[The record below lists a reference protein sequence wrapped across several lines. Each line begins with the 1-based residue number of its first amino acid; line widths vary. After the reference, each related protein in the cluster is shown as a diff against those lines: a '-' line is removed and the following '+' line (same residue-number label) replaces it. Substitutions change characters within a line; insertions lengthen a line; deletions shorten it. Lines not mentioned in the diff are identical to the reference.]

1 MRLRDKVVIITG
13 GVGGIGSATVRRF
26 AVEGAKLVIVDL
38 LQKEGEAL
46 ASELKDGGYAATFIS
61 LDVTDEQQ
69 WIRAVDATIERYGR
83 LDILVNTAGIFRM
96 ETVGETD
103 LELWNRIQEVNATG
117 VFLGIKHGAAAM
129 RRSGGGSIV
138 NISSGA
144 GIVGSTTGAAYHA
157 SKGAVRLLTKAAA
170 IQYAAEGIRVNS
182 VHPGVTNTPMIRELM
197 ADETA
202 GAGFLAGTPMGRLG
216 TPEEIANA
224 ILFLASDEASFIT
237 GAELVVDGGFTA
249 Q

>member
-1 MRLRDKVVIITG
+1 
-13 GVGGIGSATVRRF
+13 
-26 AVEGAKLVIVDL
+26 
-38 LQKEGEAL
+38 
-46 ASELKDGGYAATFIS
+46 
-61 LDVTDEQQ
+61 
-69 WIRAVDATIERYGR
+69 
-83 LDILVNTAGIFRM
+83 M
-96 ETVGETD
+96 ETVDETD

-144 GIVGSTTGAAYHA
+144 GIVGSATGAAYHA

-170 IQYAAEGIRVNS
+170 IQYAADGIRVNS

-216 TPEEIANA
+216 RPDEIANA

>member
-1 MRLRDKVVIITG
+1 MRLKDKVVIITG
-13 GVGGIGSATVRRF
+13 GVGGIGSATVRLF
-26 AVEGAKLVIVDL
+26 AVEGAKLVIVDVNEN
-38 LQKEGEAL
+38 EGEAL
-46 ASELKDGGYAATFIS
+46 ASELKDDGYAATFIS
-61 LDVTDEQQ
+61 LDVTNEQQ
-69 WIRAVDATIERYGR
+69 WIRAVDATIEKYGQ
-83 LDILVNTAGIFRM
+83 LDILVNNAGIFRM
-96 ETVGETD
+96 ETVDETD

-144 GIVGSTTGAAYHA
+144 GIVGSATGAAYHA

-170 IQYAAEGIRVNS
+170 IQYAADGIRVNS

-216 TPEEIANA
+216 RPEEIANA

>member
-38 LQKEGEAL
+38 FQKEGEAL
-46 ASELKDGGYAATFIS
+46 ASELKDGSYAATFIS

-83 LDILVNTAGIFRM
+83 LDILVNAAGIFRM
-96 ETVGETD
+96 ETVDETD

-170 IQYAAEGIRVNS
+170 IQYAAVRIRVNS
-182 VHPGVTNTPMIRELM
+182 VHPGVTDTPMIRELM

-216 TPEEIANA
+216 KPEEIANA

>member
-1 MRLRDKVVIITG
+1 MRLKDKVVIITG

-26 AVEGAKLVIVDL
+26 AVEGAKLVIVDVNEN
-38 LQKEGEAL
+38 EGEAL
-46 ASELKDGGYAATFIS
+46 ASELKDDGYAATFIS
-61 LDVTDEQQ
+61 LDVTNEQQ
-69 WIRAVDATIERYGR
+69 WIRAVDATIEKYGQ
-83 LDILVNTAGIFRM
+83 LDILVNNAGIFRM
-96 ETVGETD
+96 ETVDETD

-129 RRSGGGSIV
+129 RRSGGGAIV

-144 GIVGSTTGAAYHA
+144 GIVGSATGAAYHA

-170 IQYAAEGIRVNS
+170 IQYAADGIRVNS

-216 TPEEIANA
+216 RPEEIANA

>member
-1 MRLRDKVVIITG
+1 MRLKDKVVIITG

-26 AVEGAKLVIVDL
+26 AVEGAKLVIVDVNEN
-38 LQKEGEAL
+38 EGEAL
-46 ASELKDGGYAATFIS
+46 ASELKDDGYAATFIS
-61 LDVTDEQQ
+61 LDVTNEQQ
-69 WIRAVDATIERYGR
+69 WIRAVDATIEKYGQ
-83 LDILVNTAGIFRM
+83 LDILVNNAGIFRM
-96 ETVGETD
+96 ETVDETD

-144 GIVGSTTGAAYHA
+144 GIVGSATGAAYHA

-170 IQYAAEGIRVNS
+170 IQYAADGIRVNS

-216 TPEEIANA
+216 RPEEIANA

>member
-1 MRLRDKVVIITG
+1 MYNRYPG
-13 GVGGIGSATVRRF
+13 PGV
-26 AVEGAKLVIVDL
+26 L
-38 LQKEGEAL
+38 
-46 ASELKDGGYAATFIS
+46 YATFIS
-61 LDVTDEQQ
+61 LDVTNEQQ
-69 WIRAVDATIERYGR
+69 WIRTVDATIEKYGQ
-83 LDILVNTAGIFRM
+83 LDILVNNAGIFRM
-96 ETVGETD
+96 ETVDETD

-144 GIVGSTTGAAYHA
+144 GIVGSATGAAYHA

-170 IQYAAEGIRVNS
+170 IQYAADGIRVNS

-216 TPEEIANA
+216 RPEEIANA
-224 ILFLASDEASFIT
+224 ILFLASDEAFFIT

>member
-1 MRLRDKVVIITG
+1 MDSHVKAFVWTDALCLFPGMRNNP
-13 GVGGIGSATVRRF
+13 
-26 AVEGAKLVIVDL
+26 
-38 LQKEGEAL
+38 
-46 ASELKDGGYAATFIS
+46 YATFIS
-61 LDVTDEQQ
+61 LDVTNEQQ
-69 WIRAVDATIERYGR
+69 WIRTVDATIEKYGQ
-83 LDILVNTAGIFRM
+83 LDILVNNAGIFRM
-96 ETVGETD
+96 ETVDETD

-144 GIVGSTTGAAYHA
+144 GIVGSATGAAYHA

-170 IQYAAEGIRVNS
+170 IQYAADGIRVNS

-216 TPEEIANA
+216 RPEEIANA
-224 ILFLASDEASFIT
+224 ILFLASDEAFFIT

>member
-1 MRLRDKVVIITG
+1 MRLKDKVVIITG

-38 LQKEGEAL
+38 NENEGEAL
-46 ASELKDGGYAATFIS
+46 AGELKDDGYAATFIS
-61 LDVTDEQQ
+61 LDVTNEQQ
-69 WIRAVDATIERYGR
+69 WIRAVDATIEKYGQ
-83 LDILVNTAGIFRM
+83 LDILVNNAGIFRM
-96 ETVGETD
+96 ETVDETD

-129 RRSGGGSIV
+129 RRRGGGSIV

-170 IQYAAEGIRVNS
+170 IQYAADGIRVNS

-216 TPEEIANA
+216 RPEEIANA

>member
-1 MRLRDKVVIITG
+1 MRLKDKVVIITG

-26 AVEGAKLVIVDL
+26 AVEGAKLVIVDVNEN
-38 LQKEGEAL
+38 EGEAL
-46 ASELKDGGYAATFIS
+46 ASELKDDGYAATFIS
-61 LDVTDEQQ
+61 LDATNEQQ
-69 WIRAVDATIERYGR
+69 WIRAVDATIEKYGQ
-83 LDILVNTAGIFRM
+83 LDILVNNAGIFRM
-96 ETVGETD
+96 ETVDETD

-117 VFLGIKHGAAAM
+117 VFLGIKHGAATM

-144 GIVGSTTGAAYHA
+144 GIVGSATGAAYHA

-170 IQYAAEGIRVNS
+170 IQYAADGIRVNS

-216 TPEEIANA
+216 RPEEIANA

>member
-1 MRLRDKVVIITG
+1 MDSGLATCPNF
-13 GVGGIGSATVRRF
+13 GVHLS
-26 AVEGAKLVIVDL
+26 
-38 LQKEGEAL
+38 
-46 ASELKDGGYAATFIS
+46 YAATFIS
-61 LDVTDEQQ
+61 LDVTNEQQ
-69 WIRAVDATIERYGR
+69 WIRAVDATIEKYGQ
-83 LDILVNTAGIFRM
+83 LDILVNNAGIFRM
-96 ETVGETD
+96 ETVDETD

-144 GIVGSTTGAAYHA
+144 GIVGSATGAAYHA

-170 IQYAAEGIRVNS
+170 IQYAADGIRVNS

-216 TPEEIANA
+216 RPEEIANA

>member
-1 MRLRDKVVIITG
+1 MRLKDKVVIITG
-13 GVGGIGSATVRRF
+13 GAGGIGSATVRRF

-38 LQKEGEAL
+38 LQREGEAL
-46 ASELKDGGYAATFIS
+46 ASELKDGGYEAKFIS

-69 WIRAVDATIERYGR
+69 WIRAVDATIEWYGR
-83 LDILVNTAGIFRM
+83 LDILVNNAGIFRI
-96 ETVGETD
+96 ETVDETD
-103 LELWNRIQEVNATG
+103 LELWNRIQEVNVTG

-129 RRSGGGSIV
+129 RRSGEGSII

-182 VHPGVTNTPMIRELM
+182 LHPGMTNTPMIRELM
-197 ADETA
+197 ADESA
-202 GAGFLAGTPMGRLG
+202 GAGFLARTPMGRLG
-216 TPEEIANA
+216 KPEEIANA

>member
-1 MRLRDKVVIITG
+1 MRLKDKVVIITG
-13 GVGGIGSATVRRF
+13 GVGGIGSATVRLF
-26 AVEGAKLVIVDL
+26 AVEGAKLVIVDVNEN
-38 LQKEGEAL
+38 EGEAL
-46 ASELKDGGYAATFIS
+46 ASELKDDGYAATFIS
-61 LDVTDEQQ
+61 LDVTNEQQ
-69 WIRAVDATIERYGR
+69 WIRAVDATIEKYGQ
-83 LDILVNTAGIFRM
+83 LDILVNNAGIFRM
-96 ETVGETD
+96 ETVDETD

-144 GIVGSTTGAAYHA
+144 GIVGSATGAAYHA

-170 IQYAAEGIRVNS
+170 IQYAADGIRVNS

-216 TPEEIANA
+216 RPDEIANA

>member
-1 MRLRDKVVIITG
+1 MRLKDKVVIITG

-26 AVEGAKLVIVDL
+26 AVEGAKLVIVDVNEN
-38 LQKEGEAL
+38 EGEAL
-46 ASELKDGGYAATFIS
+46 AGELKDDGYAATFIS
-61 LDVTDEQQ
+61 LDVTNEQQ
-69 WIRAVDATIERYGR
+69 WIRAVDATIEKYGQ
-83 LDILVNTAGIFRM
+83 LDILVNNAGIFRM
-96 ETVGETD
+96 ETVDETD

-170 IQYAAEGIRVNS
+170 IQYAADGIRVNS

-197 ADETA
+197 ADKTA

-216 TPEEIANA
+216 RPEEIANA

>member
-1 MRLRDKVVIITG
+1 MRLKDKVVIITG
-13 GVGGIGSATVRRF
+13 GVGGIGSATVRLF
-26 AVEGAKLVIVDL
+26 AVEGVKLVIVDVNEN
-38 LQKEGEAL
+38 EGEAL
-46 ASELKDGGYAATFIS
+46 ASELKDDGYAATFIS
-61 LDVTDEQQ
+61 LDVTNEQQ
-69 WIRAVDATIERYGR
+69 WIRAVDATIEKYGQ
-83 LDILVNTAGIFRM
+83 LDILVNNAGIFRM
-96 ETVGETD
+96 ETVDETD

-144 GIVGSTTGAAYHA
+144 GIVGSATGAAYHA

-170 IQYAAEGIRVNS
+170 IQYAADGIRVNS

-216 TPEEIANA
+216 RPEEIANA